1 MEILVRIAIVKFMDS
16 KVCNNSIEAL
26 GKFFFLLNY
35 SNRKTYQRSFIQTN
49 T

>member
-26 GKFFFLLNY
+26 GK
-35 SNRKTYQRSFIQTN
+35 SFYIKLF
-49 T
+49 